1 MEKTHTQG
9 ETWQE
14 ALKRLDNFTK
24 NESSLI
30 HLDSDVDHEEISEF
44 EKRLTISLPE
54 DLKQF
59 YTQYKSLYVYIDE
72 KIFFAIFP
80 LSELSTNSYITKT
93 PESFIGLAAM
103 ISMFGEGEE
112 DGYLKTDLSPEM
124 YDYLNKNY
132 KLFGFYGLSDC
143 DSKYWY
149 FDKNGNYGVQEF
161 IHDDYDMWIP
171 KLRKMD
177 KDVIP
182 SLNELISKAV
192 DQTLID
198 FDEYLE

>member
-80 LSELSTNSYITKT
+80 LSELSTNSYITKNT
-93 PESFIGLAAM
+93 RIFYRSCSDDF
-103 ISMFGEGEE
+103 
-112 DGYLKTDLSPEM
+112 YVWRRRRRR
-124 YDYLNKNY
+124 
-132 KLFGFYGLSDC
+132 LF
-143 DSKYWY
+143 
-149 FDKNGNYGVQEF
+149 
-161 IHDDYDMWIP
+161 
-171 KLRKMD
+171 
-177 KDVIP
+177 KDRSQP
-182 SLNELISKAV
+182 
-192 DQTLID
+192 
-198 FDEYLE
+198 